1 MNLLKKIQL
10 LQFIIIIFFY
20 ILSSSTDEYK
30 KLNKNCE
37 YYTFL
42 SKMVNYNKLTK
53 KIIKKN
59 RDVLEFN
66 DNYKIFLN
74 DNEYF
79 YVFYSN
85 NVYVYFFKEHNSHK
99 HNIYFNGINNM
110 NDLNIIVK
118 TVLEIINQNFN
129 YDNINKL
136 LNNNGYLYK
145 VYENS
150 IVKIKTKYTIIEVF
164 DMLYKNVYNIEN
176 KDSNKIDLQIDGFSI
191 GGPESQLFA
200 ILLLEKYETKLNI
213 TMHNIESWFGGNK
226 EIYNKLNEKIKLL
239 NIYNNKSIFYFFNI
253 FCQKYFKTNFLISS
267 KSDDNDQ
274 SQKEDDEMFD
284 YGSKLFPFGI
294 YDYIIDS
301 HVLSKFLK

>member
-1 MNLLKKIQL
+1 MKLLKKIQL

-20 ILSSSTDEYK
+20 ILSSSIDECE
-30 KLNKNCE
+30 KLDKNCE

-42 SKMVNYNKLTK
+42 SKMVTYNKLTK

-59 RDVLEFN
+59 KDVLDFK
-66 DNYKIFLN
+66 DNYEIFLN

-79 YVFYSN
+79 YIFYSN
-85 NVYVYFFKEHNSHK
+85 NVYVYFFKERGSNK

-118 TVLEIINQNFN
+118 TVFEIINQNFN

-145 VYENS
+145 FYEKS
-150 IVKIKTKYTIIEVF
+150 IVKVKTKYTIIEVF
-164 DMLYKNVYNIEN
+164 DMLYENVYNPN
-176 KDSNKIDLQIDGFSI
+176 KDNNKINLQIDGFSI

-200 ILLLEKYETKLNI
+200 ILLLEKYENKLNI

-226 EIYNKLNEKIKLL
+226 EIYDKLNEKIKLL
-239 NIYNNKSIFYFFNI
+239 NIYNNKSVFYFFNI
-253 FCQKYFKTNFLISS
+253 FCQKYFKTNFLI
-267 KSDDNDQ
+267 KNKNDT
-274 SQKEDDEMFD
+274 KEKDKEILD
-284 YGSKLFPFGI
+284 YGTKLFPFGI

>member
-20 ILSSSTDEYK
+20 ILSSSIDECE
-30 KLNKNCE
+30 KLDKNCE

-42 SKMVNYNKLTK
+42 SKMVTYNKLTK

-59 RDVLEFN
+59 KDVLDFK
-66 DNYKIFLN
+66 DNYEIFLN

-79 YVFYSN
+79 YIFYSN
-85 NVYVYFFKEHNSHK
+85 NVYVYFFKERGSNK

-136 LNNNGYLYK
+136 LNNDGYLYK
-145 VYENS
+145 FFDKS
-150 IVKIKTKYTIIEVF
+150 IVKVKTKYTIIEVF
-164 DMLYKNVYNIEN
+164 DMLYENVYNPS
-176 KDSNKIDLQIDGFSI
+176 KDHNKINLQIDGFSI

-226 EIYNKLNEKIKLL
+226 EIYDKLNEKIKLL

-253 FCQKYFKTNFLISS
+253 FCQKYFKTNFLITNRN
-267 KSDDNDQ
+267 DEDNDEC
-274 SQKEDDEMFD
+274 QKEDDEMFD

>member
-20 ILSSSTDEYK
+20 ILSSSSDEYK

-213 TMHNIESWFGGNK
+213 KMHNIESWFGGNK
-226 EIYNKLNEKIKLL
+226 EIYDKLNEKIKLL

>member
-1 MNLLKKIQL
+1 MKLLKKIKL

-20 ILSSSTDEYK
+20 ILSSYTDEYE
-30 KLNKNCE
+30 KLDKNCE
-37 YYTFL
+37 YYKFL
-42 SKMVNYNKLTK
+42 SKMVEYNKVTK

-59 RDVLEFN
+59 RDVLDFN

-74 DNEYF
+74 NNEYF
-79 YVFYSN
+79 YIFYSN
-85 NVYVYFFKEHNSHK
+85 NVYVYFFKECGSNK

-136 LNNNGYLYK
+136 LNNDGYLYK
-145 VYENS
+145 FYDNS
-150 IVKIKTKYTIIEVF
+150 IIKIKTKYTIIEVF
-164 DMLYKNVYNIEN
+164 YMIYENVYNPN

-200 ILLLEKYETKLNI
+200 ILLLEKYENKLNI

-226 EIYNKLNEKIKLL
+226 EIYDKLNKKIKLF

-253 FCQKYFKTNFLISS
+253 FWQKYFKTNFLI

-274 SQKEDDEMFD
+274 NQKENDEIFE

>member
-1 MNLLKKIQL
+1 MKLLKKIQL

-20 ILSSSTDEYK
+20 ILSSSTDEYE
-30 KLNKNCE
+30 KLDKNCE

-42 SKMVNYNKLTK
+42 CKMVSYNKLTK

-59 RDVLEFN
+59 RDVLDFN

-79 YVFYSN
+79 YIFYSN
-85 NVYVYFFKEHNSHK
+85 NVYVYFFKERGSNK

-136 LNNNGYLYK
+136 LNNDGYLYK
-145 VYENS
+145 FYDNS
-150 IVKIKTKYTIIEVF
+150 IIKIKTKYTIIEVF
-164 DMLYKNVYNIEN
+164 YMIYENVYNPN

-200 ILLLEKYETKLNI
+200 ILLLEKYENKLNI

-226 EIYNKLNEKIKLL
+226 EIYDKLNKKIKLL

-253 FCQKYFKTNFLISS
+253 FWQKYFKTNFLIIS
-267 KSDDNDQ
+267 KNNDNEKD
-274 SQKEDDEMFD
+274 EYEEMFD
-284 YGSKLFPFGI
+284 YGNKIFPLGI

>member
-20 ILSSSTDEYK
+20 ILSSSIDECE
-30 KLNKNCE
+30 KLDKNCE

-42 SKMVNYNKLTK
+42 CKMVTYNKLTK

-59 RDVLEFN
+59 KDVLDFK

-85 NVYVYFFKEHNSHK
+85 NVYVYFLKEHGSDK

-136 LNNNGYLYK
+136 LNNDGYLYK
-145 VYENS
+145 FFDTS
-150 IVKIKTKYTIIEVF
+150 IVKVKTKYTIIEVF
-164 DMLYKNVYNIEN
+164 DMLYENVYNPS
-176 KDSNKIDLQIDGFSI
+176 KDHNKINLQIDGFSI

-226 EIYNKLNEKIKLL
+226 EIYDKLNEKIKLL
-239 NIYNNKSIFYFFNI
+239 NIYNSKSIFYFFNI
-253 FCQKYFKTNFLISS
+253 FCQKYFKTNFLINS

-274 SQKEDDEMFD
+274 SQKEDEEIFD

>member
-20 ILSSSTDEYK
+20 ILSSSNNECE
-30 KLNKNCE
+30 KLDKNSE

-42 SKMVNYNKLTK
+42 SKMISYNKLTK

-59 RDVLEFN
+59 RDLLDFN

-74 DNEYF
+74 NNEYF
-79 YVFYSN
+79 YIFYSN
-85 NVYVYFFKEHNSHK
+85 NIYVYFFKEHGSDK

-129 YDNINKL
+129 YDNINKIV
-136 LNNNGYLYK
+136 NNNGYLYK
-145 VYENS
+145 FYEKS
-150 IVKIKTKYTIIEVF
+150 IVKVKTKYTIIEVF
-164 DMLYKNVYNIEN
+164 DMLYENVYNPN
-176 KDSNKIDLQIDGFSI
+176 KDNNKINLQIDGFSI

-200 ILLLEKYETKLNI
+200 ILLLEKYENKLNI
-213 TMHNIESWFGGNK
+213 KMHNIESWFGGNK
-226 EIYNKLNEKIKLL
+226 DIYDKLNKKIKLL

-253 FCQKYFKTNFLISS
+253 FCQKYFKTNLLINN
-267 KSDDNDQ
+267 KNNTEEKD
-274 SQKEDDEMFD
+274 KEILD
-284 YGSKLFPFGI
+284 YGTKLFPFGI

>member
-20 ILSSSTDEYK
+20 ILSSSNDECE
-30 KLNKNCE
+30 KLDKNCE
-37 YYTFL
+37 YYMFL
-42 SKMVNYNKLTK
+42 NKMVSYNKLTK

-59 RDVLEFN
+59 RDILEFN

-79 YVFYSN
+79 YIFYSN
-85 NVYVYFFKEHNSHK
+85 NVYVYFFKERDSHK

-118 TVLEIINQNFN
+118 TVLEIINQDFN
-129 YDNINKL
+129 YDNINRL
-136 LNNNGYLYK
+136 LNNDGYLYK
-145 VYENS
+145 FYENS

-164 DMLYKNVYNIEN
+164 DMLYENVYN
-176 KDSNKIDLQIDGFSI
+176 SNKNNDKINLMIDGFSI

-200 ILLLEKYETKLNI
+200 ILLLEKYENKLNI

-226 EIYNKLNEKIKLL
+226 EIYDKLNEKIKLL

-253 FCQKYFKTNFLISS
+253 FCQKYFKTNFLISN
-267 KSDDNDQ
+267 KINDNNQ
-274 SQKEDDEMFD
+274 YQKEDDEMFD